1 MRAQHDQLQEEYA
14 QQEQQGGLS
23 LLGIDPVKDK
33 AAYDIQQNYIARTK
47 DAADQLATKGFIDS
61 GRRRGLMEIKSLYTN
76 QVVPLQNQ
84 LKIRQ
89 ERAEE
94 LRKIQLQ
101 DPTFR
106 ATINPNDIS
115 LTEGLKSPTAFN
127 YDGVSG
133 NQLYSTAAKKL
144 EQLSKTINQDVPE
157 LKKMPKLSFQYFTAI
172 QSGATPDQAANAM
185 KREGYDP
192 AVVDKMTNMIHGTID
207 STMREFG
214 VYDKFKGNDKAINE
228 LWDSTSQAAYKAIG
242 TKQFGQVHDSWG
254 EGNARKAQEQQ
265 QQQPQLPKLGVNYAP
280 DITDKDEYNRLTEIS
295 NGAKGLVSK
304 SKIAGA
310 SPTGGIQY
318 SYDDKSSTESINK
331 SKNELMSIAK
341 KNGMLNL
348 FKPSSTG
355 KMSKNDY
362 ENAVDLVINAEQER
376 LKAAT
381 PTYTLA
387 TGDSNISKSISQ
399 AIKSGAVT
407 LPKSGSSE
415 LNSKKFMEL
424 EKTYGTPV
432 ITLSATG
439 SGVDINF
446 GDDNTFKADG
456 SIFQNKEVSDAVN
469 RAQKFNKEMRSYILN
484 PEKLKNLPKNDG
496 NYILDLTPY
505 GGSVTIIPPSIL
517 STKELYNYISGV
529 SQQLTQNMLI
539 NTFGNIASQN
549 TGLTIKN

>member
-1 MRAQHDQLQEEYA
+1 
-14 QQEQQGGLS
+14 
-23 LLGIDPVKDK
+23 
-33 AAYDIQQNYIARTK
+33 
-47 DAADQLATKGFIDS
+47 
-61 GRRRGLMEIKSLYTN
+61 MEIKSLYTN

-106 ATINPNDIS
+106 ATSNPNDIS

-144 EQLSKTINQDVPE
+144 EQLSKAINQDVPE

-214 VYDKFKGNDKAINE
+214 VYDKFNGNDKVINE
-228 LWDSTSQAAYKAIG
+228 LWDSTSQAAYNAIG

-424 EKTYGTPV
+424 EKAYGTPV

-484 PEKLKNLPKNDG
+484 PEKLKNLPKDDG

>member
-1 MRAQHDQLQEEYA
+1 M
-14 QQEQQGGLS
+14 
-23 LLGIDPVKDK
+23 GIDPVKDK

-106 ATINPNDIS
+106 ATSNPNDVD
-115 LTEGLKSPTAFN
+115 LMTGLKNPNAFN

-228 LWDSTSQAAYKAIG
+228 LWDSTSQAAYNAIG

-254 EGNARKAQEQQ
+254 EGNARRAQEQQ
-265 QQQPQLPKLGVNYAP
+265 QQQPQLPKLGVNYTP
-280 DITDKDEYNRLTEIS
+280 EITDKDEYNRLTEIS

-362 ENAVDLVINAEQER
+362 ENVVDLVINAEQER

-484 PEKLKNLPKNDG
+484 PEKLKNLPKDDG

>member
-1 MRAQHDQLQEEYA
+1 MRAQHDQLQEEYT

-106 ATINPNDIS
+106 ATSNPNDIS

-214 VYDKFKGNDKAINE
+214 VYDKFKGNDKVIDE
-228 LWDSTSQAAYKAIG
+228 L
-242 TKQFGQVHDSWG
+242 
-254 EGNARKAQEQQ
+254 
-265 QQQPQLPKLGVNYAP
+265 
-280 DITDKDEYNRLTEIS
+280 
-295 NGAKGLVSK
+295 
-304 SKIAGA
+304 
-310 SPTGGIQY
+310 
-318 SYDDKSSTESINK
+318 
-331 SKNELMSIAK
+331 
-341 KNGMLNL
+341 
-348 FKPSSTG
+348 
-355 KMSKNDY
+355 
-362 ENAVDLVINAEQER
+362 
-376 LKAAT
+376 
-381 PTYTLA
+381 
-387 TGDSNISKSISQ
+387 
-399 AIKSGAVT
+399 
-407 LPKSGSSE
+407 
-415 LNSKKFMEL
+415 
-424 EKTYGTPV
+424 
-432 ITLSATG
+432 
-439 SGVDINF
+439 
-446 GDDNTFKADG
+446 
-456 SIFQNKEVSDAVN
+456 
-469 RAQKFNKEMRSYILN
+469 
-484 PEKLKNLPKNDG
+484 
-496 NYILDLTPY
+496 
-505 GGSVTIIPPSIL
+505 
-517 STKELYNYISGV
+517 
-529 SQQLTQNMLI
+529 
-539 NTFGNIASQN
+539 
-549 TGLTIKN
+549 